1 MKIRYVRWLCSLC
14 VMVCLLLSACSC
26 MPLRPLSDHR
36 ERGFLATVR
45 WESEG
50 VTVCAE
56 LDAECQEGERARLC
70 RVTLSMPPALAGAIL
85 EECEDG
91 VAMTVEGVRIVS
103 AGAEKIWESC
113 SLLVLDGVMREVCDT
128 EWQGIAVRYSEI
140 GEGENVC
147 GLFRERKTGVP
158 LRLERGERVMV
169 VERFVHT

>member
-1 MKIRYVRWLCSLC
+1 MKIRYIWRFCALC
-14 VMVCLLLSACSC
+14 VMACLLVSACSC
-26 MPLRPLSDHR
+26 MALRSLPDHR

-56 LDAECQEGERARLC
+56 LDAECREGEGARIC
-70 RVTLSMPPALAGAIL
+70 RVTLSSPPALAGAIL

-91 VAMTVEGVRIVS
+91 IAMTLEGVRIVS
-103 AGAEKIWESC
+103 AGADEIWQVC
-113 SLLVLDGVMREVCDT
+113 SLLVLDGAMHEVCDT
-128 EWQGIAVRYSEI
+128 EWQGLTVRYSEI

-147 GLFRERKTGVP
+147 GLFRDRKTGAP
-158 LRLERGERVMV
+158 LRLEQGDRVMV